1 MIYWVSI
8 EFLGICVWGGG
19 GGRDSIFPP
28 FDHPRHSAVPPSPGV
43 AIFVAWVHMPELLT
57 PVGDPCGSFFVPWY
71 YRFSISPKTNSFK
84 FHNRV
89 LKTPWCKMNNSRMFF
104 LIVAGKEPK
113 RTVAWSSPCHLS
125 APLQM
130 ADVWKI
136 HLLLKAFSLYN
147 FPVFLDWLYC
157 LLH

>member
-1 MIYWVSI
+1 M
-8 EFLGICVWGGG
+8 CVCVGGG
-19 GGRDSIFPP
+19 GGGSGIRVVPHLIIPVTP
-28 FDHPRHSAVPPSPGV
+28 LYPLPRVCGHFCGLGSYAGGEVICALSL
-43 AIFVAWVHMPELLT
+43 LLT
-57 PVGDPCGSFFVPWY
+57 PVGDPCGSF
-71 YRFSISPKTNSFK
+71 K
-84 FHNRV
+84 FHNRF

-104 LIVAGKEPK
+104 LIIAGKEPK

-136 HLLLKAFSLYN
+136 HLLLQALSLYN